1 MDAVK
6 RQHLEELSQ
15 ISSKGANAAQRTKLE
30 LSTQVHELEATL
42 SRAKE
47 VFANKVGS
55 STHDCAV
62 GLASNALVRRRQVAR
77 LKMENAHEV
86 DSLANEVDRLAA
98 ARDREFV
105 QMREEH
111 ETRVTKLEKSL
122 KQEQRARRK
131 EAAAAEAAAKK
142 AAEDLANAVKVGSL
156 AWRIGLHAHSFLF
169 HVSGC
174 HRESGALGE
183 RHPQQ
188 RARAC

>member
-15 ISSKGANAAQRTKLE
+15 ISSKGANTAQRTKLE

-55 STHDCAV
+55 STHDGAV
-62 GLASNALVRRRQVAR
+62 GLVSNALVRRLQVAR

-122 KQEQRARRK
+122 KQEQRLHHAHRVH
-131 EAAAAEAAAKK
+131 EQLL
-142 AAEDLANAVKVGSL
+142 DLAERPRSVTLLRTCHGIEIQWP
-156 AWRIGLHAHSFLF
+156 WRG
-169 HVSGC
+169 
-174 HRESGALGE
+174 
-183 RHPQQ
+183 
-188 RARAC
+188 